1 MPDTA
6 IRHDVV
12 VPVPAAEAFEA
23 FTERIG
29 EFKPPEHNM
38 LGAPIAETVF
48 EPRVGGHIVDRAAD
62 GTECRWAQVRAFE
75 PPDRLVFSWNISPGW
90 EVITDPD
97 QASEVE
103 VRFVP
108 LEGGRTR
115 VELEHRYL
123 ERHGT
128 GWEGVRES
136 VDGSDGWPRYL
147 ARFGALLGSSAGV
160 ER

>member
-1 MPDTA
+1 MPETA

-12 VPVPAAEAFEA
+12 VPVSTAEAFSA

-48 EPRVGGHIVDRAAD
+48 EPRVGGHIVDRTAD
-62 GTECRWAQVRAFE
+62 GTECRWASVRAFE
-75 PPDRLVFSWNISPGW
+75 PPHRLVFSWNISPRW
-90 EVITDPD
+90 EVITDAD
-97 QASEVE
+97 EASEVE
-103 VRFVP
+103 VRFVA
-108 LEGGRTR
+108 LDGGRTR

-123 ERHGT
+123 ERHGS
-128 GWEGVRES
+128 GWEGVRDG

-147 ARFGALLGSSAGV
+147 ARFGALFSVSAEV
-160 ER
+160 EG

>member
-12 VPVPAAEAFEA
+12 VPVPAAEAFAA

-29 EFKPPEHNM
+29 EFKPPEHNL

-62 GTECRWAQVRAFE
+62 GSECRWAQVRAFQ
-75 PPDRLVFSWNISPGW
+75 PPHRLVFSWNISPRW
-90 EVITDPD
+90 EIITDPD

-108 LEGGRTR
+108 VAGGRTR

-128 GWEGVRES
+128 GWEGVRDG

-147 ARFGALLGSSAGV
+147 ARFAALFGSSAAVGV
-160 ER
+160 